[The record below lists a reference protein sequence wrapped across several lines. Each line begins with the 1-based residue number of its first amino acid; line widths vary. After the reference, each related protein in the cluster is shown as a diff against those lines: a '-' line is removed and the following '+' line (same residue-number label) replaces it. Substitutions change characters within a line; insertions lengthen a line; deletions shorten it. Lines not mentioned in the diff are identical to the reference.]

1 MLQRTYRWFH
11 DLLHHPA
18 RVFWICVILA
28 GAGVILDGTAF
39 RIWSLRRDHDLL
51 ARRIDAA
58 RTRTRQL
65 EFRIQKAHQP
75 EFIEKAVRDQ
85 FDLVKEGD
93 LIFIFSDE
101 GSEVSEKTKEESNSG
116 NRWSDL
122 GSSRP

>member
-1 MLQRTYRWFH
+1 MLQRVYGWFH
-11 DLLHHPA
+11 ELLHRPV
-18 RVFWICVILA
+18 RVFWICAILA
-28 GAGVILDGTAF
+28 GGGVILDGTAF

-51 ARRIDAA
+51 TEKIESA

-101 GSEVSEKTKEESNSG
+101 GSETSEKTTGLSN
-116 NRWSDL
+116 
-122 GSSRP
+122 